1 MNLNQPTMFKISTT
15 EHNGMYTTEAVC
27 NDITGNG
34 NGFSLKSSQIS
45 ALGQLLNKMGKDK
58 VYQLSSETT
67 YYLHNGR
74 VKRIK
79 TTNTL

>member
-1 MNLNQPTMFKISTT
+1 
-15 EHNGMYTTEAVC
+15 MYTSIAIC
-27 NDITGNG
+27 NDITGTG
-34 NGFSLKSSQIS
+34 NGKSIKLSQIS
-45 ALGQLLNKMGKDK
+45 ALGQLLNQMGKDK
-58 VYQLSSETT
+58 VYRLSSETT